1 MNKYFNNFI
10 FNKLNI
16 NDLDMHDLKSL
27 SDEDIEI
34 LITNPLVKQSHGNHQ
49 PAKQVFKNNQEMI
62 FTGCSETQGYYIR
75 STEEGKNMH
84 KHIWGFD
91 LSDMLGFDSVNLGI
105 GGESA
110 YRIIQRLLSHFKE
123 YGNPK
128 NLFCFFP
135 DPYRFTSPKDDEV
148 LVALRSYSSSNFL
161 QNTHHNHECVSQDKK
176 YIKKPYFKEDV
187 ISKNLPLF
195 FNFQA
200 ISTLEQYCEASEI
213 NFLWGSWH
221 PNTNDI
227 VKIIK
232 SHNDNEFKSFI
243 DLSFNDFHI
252 DDIECHPELYI
263 ESPELYTWG
272 SDKRHIGIHGHK
284 HVADKFFKAYSR
296 EILNEGQ

>member
-1 MNKYFNNFI
+1 MNKYFNDVL

-27 SDEDIEI
+27 SDGDIEV

-49 PAKQVFKNNQEMI
+49 PTNQVFKNNQEMI

-75 STEEGKNMH
+75 GLETDKNMH
-84 KHIWGFD
+84 EYIWGFV
-91 LSDMLGFDSVNLGI
+91 LSDMLRLDAINLGI

-128 NLFCFFP
+128 NLFCLFP
-135 DPYRFTSPKDDEV
+135 DPYRFTSPKDDEM
-148 LVALRSYSSSNFL
+148 LVALRPYSSNNFL
-161 QNTHHNHECVSQDKK
+161 QNTHHNHECITNDKK
-176 YIKKPYFKEDV
+176 YIKKPYCKEDV

-200 ISTLEQYCEASEI
+200 ISTLEQYCEVSGI
-213 NFLWGSWH
+213 NLLWGSWH
-221 PNTNDI
+221 SNTNDI
-227 VKIIK
+227 VKLIR
-232 SHNDNEFKSFI
+232 SHNNNEFKSFI

-252 DDIECHPELYI
+252 DDTECHPELYAQR
-263 ESPELYTWG
+263 PDLYTWG
-272 SDKRHIGIHGHK
+272 SDNRHIGIHGHK
-284 HVADKFFKAYSR
+284 HLADKFFEAYSK
-296 EILNEGQ
+296 ETPNE